1 MDDLQNLTV
10 VEGSARVGAVMLA
23 SFKRSAGWRSCIV
36 ALVGLLSLSFQARA
50 ITLNFQGLDGTVIN
64 FATNSTFGF
73 TSIGGYQFSISSV
86 QGGVGDSVGLDGFV
100 SPGGPFTIGPITT
113 VGTLQSASVIGAGT
127 LHITDGQATDLTGT
141 INWISIATI
150 SVAGVLDL
158 SGQVNLTGI
167 TYGGTN
173 SDLRALANAGS
184 GSDVVT
190 FQFVPPQTLT
200 QLTETGGQTSYSGSI
215 NAVPEPGTL
224 VLVAMGTGLG
234 LFLRGRRQARR

>member
-1 MDDLQNLTV
+1 M
-10 VEGSARVGAVMLA
+10 A
-23 SFKRSAGWRSCIV
+23 SLKRSVGLRCCVV
-36 ALVGLLSLSFQARA
+36 ALLGLLSLSFPAKA

-64 FATNSTFGF
+64 FATNSTFNF

-86 QGGVGDSVGLDGFV
+86 LGGVGDSVGLDGFV
-100 SPGGPFTIGPITT
+100 SPGGPFTIGPITIA
-113 VGTLQSASVIGAGT
+113 GGLQSAAVTGTGT
-127 LHITDGQATDLTGT
+127 LHITDNQTLDLTGT

-158 SGQVNLTGI
+158 SGQVNLTAI

-200 QLTETGGQTSYSGSI
+200 QLTTTGGQTSYSGSI
-215 NAVPEPGTL
+215 NAVPEPGTW

-234 LFLRGRRQARR
+234 VFLRGRRQDRR